1 MSTADPK
8 ATWAEWSIHVLKEL
22 ERLNDNYEDL
32 ASNQKQ
38 MEQRLVVLA
47 STSANLND
55 IRTMLQTQLQ
65 PIQKQ
70 LNDTDVLTNTIRQ
83 TLYGVKDNNGMFGDV
98 KDLKDEV
105 KKINNLKYKLVGG
118 FIVIQSLLVF
128 FGTKIANAIWGMP
141 K

>member
-38 MEQRLVVLA
+38 VEQRLVVLA